1 MKSPGATRV
10 LVIAPSGSRTHDVS
24 HGATAVVGRAK
35 DCEILVELPSISRHH
50 VRVTGGE
57 RPTVED
63 LGGTHGMRVG
73 GRKSPVGQAVPVN
86 RGDVVDIGGALMVIH
101 PAGEPTFARW
111 DDHLAELL
119 APSALSVV
127 FIGEAG
133 VGKTAA
139 AQALITAA
147 GGNVKLL
154 DDVVAVPKDAQER
167 FVATTR
173 RHDVS
178 APDDGITLLIP
189 PLRDRPREIA
199 GLAAKVLE
207 EVSARA
213 GYRHAPRLSRDAL
226 GALVRHSWLENM
238 RELVSVLEKAV
249 EASRGREIEP
259 KHLAFESAPLPPQTM
274 QTLPT
279 TTSISSWPPPK
290 VR

>member
-1 MKSPGATRV
+1 M
-10 LVIAPSGSRTHDVS
+10 
-24 HGATAVVGRAK
+24 
-35 DCEILVELPSISRHH
+35 
-50 VRVTGGE
+50 
-57 RPTVED
+57 VED

-86 RGDVVDIGGALMVIH
+86 RGDVVDIGGALLVIH
-101 PAGEPTFARW
+101 PAEEPTFARW
-111 DDHLAELL
+111 DEHLVELL
-119 APSALSVV
+119 APSTLSIVL
-127 FIGEAG
+127 IGEPG

-139 AQALITAA
+139 AKALISAA
-147 GGNVKLL
+147 GGNVKLH
-154 DDVVAVPKDAQER
+154 DDVVEIPKDAER

-178 APDDGITLLIP
+178 APGGGVTLLIP

-213 GYRHAPRLSRDAL
+213 GRRHAPRLSREAL
-226 GALVRHSWLENM
+226 GALVRHSWLDNM
-238 RELVSVLEKAV
+238 RELVATLEKAV
-249 EASRGREIEP
+249 EASEGREIEP

-274 QTLPT
+274 QSLPT